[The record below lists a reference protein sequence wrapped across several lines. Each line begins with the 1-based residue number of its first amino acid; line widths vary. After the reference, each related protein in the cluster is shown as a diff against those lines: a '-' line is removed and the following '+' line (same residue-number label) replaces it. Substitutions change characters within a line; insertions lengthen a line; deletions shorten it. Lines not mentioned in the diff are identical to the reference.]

1 MPALNA
7 YRQLEDI
14 RYRLPTYR
22 PHDRAPQYAD
32 NILAIADEFDVFWFD
47 AFGVLNVGPVAID
60 GAVQAVAALRAQ
72 GKRVFVLSNAASVG
86 KPHMVERFAGL
97 GYDFSAE
104 EIVTSRDAVLAML
117 TDYPRDM
124 TWGLIGLA
132 DRQQDL
138 DALGLRVIHQS
149 DAHFHERVDGYLFL
163 ATADWD
169 AARQQAL
176 VAALDA
182 RPRPIILGN
191 PDLIAPMPDH
201 ISFEPGSY
209 ILTLPEALFANVRVC
224 GKPYPAIY
232 DIAVRRLDHYD
243 PARTL
248 MCGDTLHTDI
258 LGGNAYGV
266 HTALFTAHGFYR
278 GLDYAHYIKDSGIS
292 PDYILPQL

>member
-1 MPALNA
+1 MPAPHA
-7 YRQLEDI
+7 YRQLEAI
-14 RYRLPTYR
+14 RYRLPVYR
-22 PHDRAPQYAD
+22 PHGRVPQAAA
-32 NILAIADEFDVFWFD
+32 NILAIADGFDVFWFD

-60 GAVQAVAALRAQ
+60 GAVAAVAALRAQ

-86 KPHMVERFAGL
+86 KVHMVERFAGL
-97 GYDFSAE
+97 GYDFTAD

-117 TDYPRDM
+117 ADYPRGM

-132 DRQQDL
+132 ERQQDL
-138 DALGLRVIHQS
+138 DALGIRTIHQNT
-149 DAHFHERVDGYLFL
+149 AGFHARADGYLFL

-176 VAALDA
+176 IAALDA
-182 RPRPIILGN
+182 RPRPVILGN

-201 ISFEPGSY
+201 ISYEPGSY
-209 ILTLPEALFANVRVC
+209 ILTLPDALFANVRVC
-224 GKPYPAIY
+224 GKPFPAIY
-232 DIAVRRLDHYD
+232 DIAVSRLDRYD

-266 HTALFTAHGFYR
+266 QTALFTAHGFYR
-278 GLDYAHYIKDSGIS
+278 GLDYAHYIADSGIV
-292 PDYILPQL
+292 PDYLLPQL

>member
-14 RYRLPTYR
+14 RYRLPTYH
-22 PHDRAPQYAD
+22 PHDRAPQHAAD
-32 NILAIADEFDVFWFD
+32 ILAIADDFDVFWFD

-72 GKRVFVLSNAASVG
+72 GKRVFVLSNAASVS
-86 KPHMVERFAGL
+86 KAHIVERFAGL
-97 GYDFSAE
+97 GYNFSAE
-104 EIVTSRDAVLAML
+104 EIVTSRDAVLTML
-117 TDYPRDM
+117 ANYPRDM

-138 DALGLRVIHQS
+138 DALGLRTIHQS
-149 DAHFHERVDGYLFL
+149 DAHFHTRADGYLFL
-163 ATADWD
+163 ATTGWD
-169 AARQQAL
+169 DARQQAL

-182 RPRPIILGN
+182 RPRPVILGN

-201 ISFEPGSY
+201 ISYEPGSY
-209 ILTLPEALFANVRVC
+209 ILTLPDALFANVRVC
-224 GKPYPAIY
+224 GKPYSAIY
-232 DIAVRRLDHYD
+232 DIAVRRLDHYE
-243 PARTL
+243 PERTL

-266 HTALFTAHGFYR
+266 RTALFTAHGFYR